1 MKNVTFYKFDIEPEN
16 NLRLD
21 QLISSRLPEYSRSTI
36 KNWINAEKILVNGK
50 ACSPKDKIFS
60 KSEIKIE
67 VHPCEDID
75 ILSEEIPLNILYED
89 DDFIVVNKS
98 SGMVTH
104 TAAGNY
110 TGTLQNAL
118 LFKYPELRDVP
129 RAGIIHRLDKQTSGL
144 LIIARTLKSHNYLT
158 QQIQN
163 KLISKKYIT
172 IATGILRNISI
183 INQKIG
189 RHKINRKKMAVTDS
203 GKESTSRLK
212 ILRRFDKASLIEV
225 DLVTGRTHQIR
236 VHLSFIGHPVLGDK
250 LYGFKKSIFSKNTE
264 LVNFLDSYNG
274 HALHAMSLEFKHP
287 STKEIFFIESP
298 PPDEFL
304 EIQSLI
310 EKHSYA
316 DTN

>member
-21 QLISSRLPEYSRSTI
+21 QIISSRLPEYSRSTI

-50 ACSPKDKIFS
+50 TCSPKDKIS
-60 KSEIKIE
+60 IKSEIEIE
-67 VHPCEDID
+67 VHPNEEIDIIPEDIA
-75 ILSEEIPLNILYED
+75 LNILHED
-89 DDFIVVNKS
+89 DDFIIVNKN

-104 TAAGNY
+104 TAVGNY
-110 TGTLQNAL
+110 LGTLQNAL
-118 LFKYPELRDVP
+118 LFKYPELKNVP

-144 LIIARTLKSHNYLT
+144 LIIARSLQSHNHLT
-158 QQIQN
+158 KQIQN
-163 KLISKKYIT
+163 RSITKKYLTIT
-172 IATGILRNISI
+172 SGILKNISMI
-183 INQKIG
+183 DEKIG
-189 RHKINRKKMAVTDS
+189 RHKINRKKMAVTFS
-203 GKESTSRLK
+203 GKESISRLK

-225 DLVTGRTHQIR
+225 ELVTGRTHQIR

-250 LYGFKKSIFSKNTE
+250 LYGFRKSIFSKNTE
-264 LVNFLDSYNG
+264 LVKFLDLYNG

-287 STKEIFFIESP
+287 STKEIFFIESS
-298 PPDEFL
+298 PPDSFL

-316 DTN
+316 DTS

>member
-50 ACSPKDKIFS
+50 VCSPKDKISS
-60 KSEIKIE
+60 KSEIEIE
-67 VHPCEDID
+67 VHPCEDVD

-110 TGTLQNAL
+110 SGTLQNAL
-118 LFKYPELRDVP
+118 LFRYPELRDVP

-144 LIIARTLKSHNYLT
+144 LIIARTLQSHNYLT

-172 IATGILRNISI
+172 IVSGILRNISI

-203 GKESTSRLK
+203 GKESTSRIK

-304 EIQSLI
+304 VIQSLI

>member
-21 QLISSRLPEYSRSTI
+21 QIISSRLPEYSRSTI

-50 ACSPKDKIFS
+50 TCSPKDKIS
-60 KSEIKIE
+60 IKSEIEIE
-67 VHPCEDID
+67 VHPNEEIDIIPEDIA
-75 ILSEEIPLNILYED
+75 LNILYED
-89 DDFIVVNKS
+89 DDFIIVNKS

-104 TAAGNY
+104 TAVGNY
-110 TGTLQNAL
+110 SGTLQNAL
-118 LFKYPELRDVP
+118 LFKYPELKNVP

-144 LIIARTLKSHNYLT
+144 LIIARSLQSHNHLT
-158 QQIQN
+158 KQIQN
-163 KLISKKYIT
+163 RSITKKYLTIT
-172 IATGILRNISI
+172 SGILKNVSMIDE
-183 INQKIG
+183 KIG
-189 RHKINRKKMAVTDS
+189 RHKINRKKMAVTFS
-203 GKESTSRLK
+203 GKESISRLK

-225 DLVTGRTHQIR
+225 ELVTGRTHQIR

-250 LYGFKKSIFSKNTE
+250 LYGFRKSIFSKNTK
-264 LVNFLDSYNG
+264 LVKFLDLYNG

-287 STKEIFFIESP
+287 STKEIFFIESS
-298 PPDEFL
+298 PPDSFL